1 MTTYTVAQHRV
12 HLSKKFGLI
21 THEQVLLL
29 KGRQQEKIA
38 LQTISR
44 VHLIK
49 KRTYAI
55 NYMMA
60 LCVVLLWTVMG
71 WNAATLPLWGSIVM
85 AGLGTVLA
93 GYAAVYRFHGIRFA
107 FALKTSLRSVFTPRK
122 GIMMKSKHSIRFC
135 IKRHEKTTVQN
146 TRVERLLRAIAS
158 CRLPG

>member
-1 MTTYTVAQHRV
+1 MTTYPIAQHAV

-38 LQTISR
+38 LQTISS

-93 GYAAVYRFHGIRFA
+93 GYAAVYRFHGYTLRIRRKNLPEVTLQTTQWHHA
-107 FALKTSLRSVFTPRK
+107 EIKTFYTVLCQRTRK
-122 GIMMKSKHSIRFC
+122 KH
-135 IKRHEKTTVQN
+135 
-146 TRVERLLRAIAS
+146 RA
-158 CRLPG
+158 GN